1 MAPLMTLG
9 SIREALE
16 QYQVVIYFITV
27 IAAAAVSLAWPG
39 SVALEPLINPALA
52 LMLFVTFLQ
61 VPLSHLGR
69 AFTDTRFLS
78 ALMVGNFVIIPL
90 FVAALIQFLPAEPL
104 LVIGVLFVLLTP
116 CVDYVVTFSHLGRGD
131 LKSLLAATPLLL
143 LAQMALLP
151 FYLGLHIGEE
161 AAALV
166 KPEPF
171 LHAFAVLIASPLLLA
186 GLLQLLARKAKP
198 GEMLV
203 GLLGLAPVP
212 ATALV
217 LLVVICAVVPQLG
230 PGSNSVLTVAPI
242 YVVFAII
249 APIAGWL
256 VARAFSLPADQVRA
270 VAFSTAT
277 RNSLV
282 ILPLALAVPGAIPI
296 IPAVIVTQTLVE
308 LLSELVYIRVMP
320 RIRA

>member
-1 MAPLMTLG
+1 MTLEF
-9 SIREALE
+9 IREALE
-16 QYQVVIYFITV
+16 RNQVVIYFITL
-27 IAAAAVSLAWPG
+27 IAAAALSLAWPG
-39 SVALEPLINPALA
+39 SAALEPLINPALA

-78 ALMVGNFVIIPL
+78 ALMVGNFVAIPL
-90 FVAALIQFLPAEPL
+90 LVAALLQFLPAEPL

-131 LKSLLAATPLLL
+131 SKSLLAATPLLL

-151 FYLGLHIGEE
+151 FYLGLLIGDEVAE
-161 AAALV
+161 LV

-171 LHAFAVLIASPLLLA
+171 LHAFAVLIAGPLLLA
-186 GLLQLLARKAKP
+186 GLLQLMARKAKP

-203 GLLGLAPVP
+203 GRLGLAPVP

-217 LLVVICAVVPQLG
+217 LFVVICAVVPQLG
-230 PGSNSVLTVAPI
+230 LASNSVLTVAPI